1 MSDPD
6 QVDAV
11 VYSINPQG
19 FFAQAGPLR
28 LFVSAHVRF
37 NFPGNPEWPIVGEVL
52 ILNHVVSRS

>member
-1 MSDPD
+1 M

-28 LFVSAHVRF
+28 LFVSAHVR
-37 NFPGNPEWPIVGEVL
+37 NTRDLTTNASATYVLTPMIVD
-52 ILNHVVSRS
+52 S